1 MHGEHFR
8 YSFTFQCLPEVDEVD
23 DWDIFRYIGKYEI
36 TLYTC
41 TYRAYSGGKA
51 LHETCGSCQ
60 IAMASQFP
68 SGCTLHGTEYLYI
81 FYIHNSLYSTR
92 LYCIALLVSIS
103 SRDLFR
109 TLSFSIIIFL
119 CSKTLS

>member
-8 YSFTFQCLPEVDEVD
+8 YSFTFQCLPELDEVD
-23 DWDIFRYIGKYEI
+23 DWDILWYIGKYEI

-51 LHETCGSCQ
+51 LHETCEMQ
-60 IAMASQFP
+60 W
-68 SGCTLHGTEYLYI
+68 LHSFQVAVSYMEQNTCI
-81 FYIHNSLYSTR
+81 FFIFITR
-92 LYCIALLVSIS
+92 CIVQDCLLNCSVGIY
-103 SRDLFR
+103 LFR
-109 TLSFSIIIFL
+109 TLSFGVIIFL